1 MRSIF
6 NFISFPGIADSDGGF
21 DRAPGFSID
30 YSGDEIED
38 VERQKKW
45 KFLKILKYVF
55 FQFFGKLQSI
65 FAKHDS

>member
-30 YSGDEIED
+30 YSEVEIED
-38 VERQKKW
+38 LERQKNEN
-45 KFLKILKYVF
+45 F
-55 FQFFGKLQSI
+55 
-65 FAKHDS
+65 